1 MQSHLIY
8 IYAIDLSVS
17 LLSVSSELFSHIEGD
32 SSVTN
37 MMETFQVSDP
47 PQITST
53 SEEKYPS
60 TLLTYL
66 CKQITLLG

>member
-37 MMETFQVSDP
+37 METFQVSDP